1 MGANRLFYPKSVH
14 SEFLKQKRKVEEIK
28 LDWFNKYLCV
38 FILGV
43 GGTLAYLIF
52 CRVLRFRDRW
62 LWKKNFPSKKHA
74 HERSNPIV
82 ATKLIGDFAI
92 FYNNSWSHKASFSE
106 KVTFK
111 WGIWR
116 QVLPGEGRG
125 GGVKK
130 KQSPVVWLGLEN
142 QSTLQ
147 TVLFCLLLKLPRQLT
162 IYAGTCNFIHI
173 LARSFGGECIFKF
186 VPKAGNFTLI
196 CCTSRNIFA
205 KRDA

>member
-1 MGANRLFYPKSVH
+1 MNVLLVH
-14 SEFLKQKRKVEEIK
+14 SEFLKQKRETRKVEEIK

-38 FILGV
+38 FILSV

-62 LWKKNFPSKKHA
+62 LRKKNFASKKHA
-74 HERSNPIV
+74 HERSNPRV
-82 ATKLIGDFAI
+82 ATKLTGDFAI

-125 GGVKK
+125 GGGLKETISRCLIRAWESK
-130 KQSPVVWLGLEN
+130 YSTDSFILSSLEASSAINYLCRNLQFHTYLGKIVRRRMYF
-142 QSTLQ
+142 Q
-147 TVLFCLLLKLPRQLT
+147 
-162 IYAGTCNFIHI
+162 
-173 LARSFGGECIFKF
+173 
-186 VPKAGNFTLI
+186 I
-196 CCTSRNIFA
+196 CS
-205 KRDA
+205 